1 MWVVLCCVVSRRCA
15 SPFPSRRRVAV
26 PFGLYFGPP
35 LCLFRES
42 PHSLVCALPLAGI
55 WWAPAIAPSRD
66 LATPH
71 PFVPYVVWLLAQSDM
86 PVRWEDVHI
95 SSIGSKFSS
104 THPFSILL
112 LTHVILPRLWRQRNG
127 VRKLEKSNCVLD
139 TQWWWQAVVVAR
151 SITQHASWPIHATG
165 SDSQF

>member
-1 MWVVLCCVVSRRCA
+1 MWFVLCCVVSRRCA

-35 LCLFRES
+35 PLFI
-42 PHSLVCALPLAGI
+42 PGVPSLACVCIAPRGI
-55 WWAPAIAPSRD
+55 WRAPAIAPSRD

-71 PFVPYVVWLLAQSDM
+71 PFVSYVVWLLAQSDM

-112 LTHVILPRLWRQRNG
+112 LTHVILPRLWRQRND
-127 VRKLEKSNCVLD
+127 VRKLERSNSS
-139 TQWWWQAVVVAR
+139 AAR
-151 SITQHASWPIHATG
+151 SATRAPLARHVLG
-165 SDSQF
+165 LLGAK